1 MVKKPHGIGNISK
14 ENLLSLSRVSNVS
27 EGAKGYLPG
36 KIKYWG
42 RKYLGSQ

>member
-1 MVKKPHGIGNISK
+1 MVKKPHGLGNVSK
-14 ENLLSLSRVSNVS
+14 ENLFSLSRVSNVS
-27 EGAKGYLPG
+27 EGAKGNLTG